1 MAMTA
6 RLPVRFADV
15 AALATMHT
23 TVEVVVVTPDGD
35 QRHAP
40 FAYLDGE
47 RNVLELVICES
58 TAIATKET
66 P

>member
-47 RNVLELVICES
+47 RNVMELVIC
-58 TAIATKET
+58 
-66 P
+66 